1 MKAVGLTI
9 EIGGA
14 EMDGGV
20 EILEGVG
27 RTVEVTE
34 GFCEGSGADL
44 ANDVGGGIDESKSC
58 GRKVILRNTQ
68 SINGL

>member
-9 EIGGA
+9 EIGGVK
-14 EMDGGV
+14 MDGGV

-27 RTVEVTE
+27 GTVEVTE
-34 GFCEGSGADL
+34 GFCEGSRADL
-44 ANDVGGGIDESKSC
+44 ANDVGGGIDKSKSC
-58 GRKVILRNTQ
+58 GWKVILPNAQ

>member
-14 EMDGGV
+14 ELDGGV
-20 EILEGVG
+20 ETLEGVDG
-27 RTVEVTE
+27 TVGVTE
-34 GFCEGSGADL
+34 GVCKDSGADL
-44 ANDVGGGIDESKSC
+44 KSDIGGGDDGSKSY
-58 GRKVILRNTQ
+58 GRKVILPNTQ

>member
-14 EMDGGV
+14 ELDGGV
-20 EILEGVG
+20 EILDGVG
-27 RTVEVTE
+27 GTVAVTE
-34 GFCEGSGADL
+34 GFCEGGGADL
-44 ANDVGGGIDESKSC
+44 ANDVGGGIDESKP
-58 GRKVILRNTQ
+58 NTQ